1 MQKGDSVGAPGTRQ
15 PAGRSAEGDAR
26 GQAGHGDLDK
36 TLRAMEQ
43 KLRQH
48 SALED
53 LGPLFGPEAQ
63 GQGQGQGQGQA
74 GSRPQR

>member
-1 MQKGDSVGAPGTRQ
+1 MQKGDPVGAPGTRQ
-15 PAGRSAEGDAR
+15 PAGGSAESDAR
-26 GQAGHGDLDK
+26 GPGGQAGPRDLDK

-43 KLRQH
+43 QLRQH

-63 GQGQGQGQGQA
+63 GQA
-74 GSRPQR
+74 GSSPQT

>member
-1 MQKGDSVGAPGTRQ
+1 MDPAAGTGTQQGTPG
-15 PAGRSAEGDAR
+15 PAGPANRQKLR
-26 GQAGHGDLDK
+26 L

-53 LGPLFGPEAQ
+53 LGPLFGPEAR
-63 GQGQGQGQGQA
+63 GQA
-74 GSRPQR
+74 KLSPKGQPEGQAF

>member
-1 MQKGDSVGAPGTRQ
+1 MP
-15 PAGRSAEGDAR
+15 GDAQ
-26 GQAGHGDLDK
+26 GPADQAGHRDLDK
-36 TLRAMEQ
+36 TLRAMER

-63 GQGQGQGQGQA
+63 GQARSPRQG
-74 GSRPQR
+74 